1 MMYGTLRREFEELKS
16 QIHLAS
22 CVCVVSVLHVSMRY
36 LSVSTVRP
44 SGFHFQLS
52 THTDTRN
59 MIQCRGTECSRAPR
73 LQTQTVDSLEGTV

>member
-1 MMYGTLRREFEELKS
+1 MMYGTLRREFEELKKKS
-16 QIHLAS
+16 NPSRVLCMC
-22 CVCVVSVLHVSMRY
+22 CVCSDVSMRY

-52 THTDTRN
+52 THTRS

-73 LQTQTVDSLEGTV
+73 LQTQTVDSLEGV

>member
-1 MMYGTLRREFEELKS
+1 MMYGTLRLEFEELKS
-16 QIHLAS
+16 QIHLAC
-22 CVCVVSVLHVSMRY
+22 CVCVVSVLMCLCAMRY

-52 THTDTRN
+52 THTRS

-73 LQTQTVDSLEGTV
+73 LQTQTVDSLEGV